1 MNDGRIRILLVD
13 DHFVVRQGFKY
24 FIDVID
30 DLKLVGEASNGQ
42 AAIME
47 AARLKP
53 DVVLMDLVMP
63 KVNGIEATKAILAS
77 NPRVKIIALTSF
89 TDDERMLQAALAAGV
104 SGYFFKDLSVDEL
117 ANAVRKVHR
126 GEVAL
131 ASNATDMLVK
141 VTKSSRSQ
149 AYHLTERE
157 KAVMRLLVAG
167 LNNREIAEKLI
178 VSQATVKFHVSSIL
192 SKLGAA
198 TRTEAVAIA
207 VQHKLV

>member
-53 DVVLMDLVMP
+53 DVILMDLVMP

-77 NPRVKIIALTSF
+77 NPRTKIIALTSF
-89 TDDERMLQAALAAGV
+89 TDDESMLQAALAAGV

-157 KAVMRLLVAG
+157 KAVMRLMAAG

>member
-53 DVVLMDLVMP
+53 DVILMDLVMP

-89 TDDERMLQAALAAGV
+89 TDDESMLQAALAAGV

>member
-1 MNDGRIRILLVD
+1 
-13 DHFVVRQGFKY
+13 
-24 FIDVID
+24 
-30 DLKLVGEASNGQ
+30 
-42 AAIME
+42 ME

-53 DVVLMDLVMP
+53 DVILMDLVMP

-89 TDDERMLQAALAAGV
+89 TDDESMLQAALAAGV